1 MKNFLIDYFVDKESF
16 IDLQIDFLKQDF
28 FYSMNQDDLPPYKR
42 ILLTEDFSIS
52 EQIPL
57 PYSEDPNGIS
67 YDTHNIFFYKT
78 FLPAKIKRLSDDFL
92 YDFYNYIREELLEN
106 QKERR
111 KFLNEQKKRVASVI
125 DNIGQFNF
133 IDFRLFTELK
143 SQLCQIEFAVNSP
156 TLFNDKFLKVDKLA
170 FKGWK
175 EQDLLLFFTFL
186 KEQKVISPSV
196 TDADLGL
203 FLERNFCVEKDDEV
217 TELDNLNKNLSYFAS
232 GNKKT
237 YKAEV
242 RLKRL
247 FDKFNIN
254 SST

>member
-28 FYSMNQDDLPPYKR
+28 LYDEDCFPPFKR
-42 ILLTEDFSIS
+42 ILLTEDFCIS

-78 FLPAKIKRLSDDFL
+78 FLPAKIKRISYDFL
-92 YDFYNYIREELLEN
+92 EHFYDYIREELLES
-106 QKERR
+106 QKDRR
-111 KFLNEQKKRVASVI
+111 KFLNEQKKRIGSVI
-125 DNIGQFNF
+125 DNIDQFNF

-143 SQLCQIEFAVNSP
+143 SQLLQIEIAINSP
-156 TLFNDKFLKVDKLA
+156 TLYNDKYLKVDKLS

-175 EQDLLLFFTFL
+175 EQDLLMFFTFL
-186 KEQKVISPSV
+186 RKENVISPSV
-196 TDADLGL
+196 TDVDLGL
-203 FLERNFCVEKDDEV
+203 FLERNFCVEKDDVV
-217 TELDNLNKNLSYFAS
+217 TTLDDLNRSLHDFKS
-232 GNKKT
+232 GIKKT
-237 YKAEV
+237 HKTEV

-247 FDKFNIN
+247 FNKF
-254 SST
+254 

>member
-78 FLPAKIKRLSDDFL
+78 FLPAKIKRISYNFL
-92 YDFYNYIREELLEN
+92 EHFYDYIREELLES
-106 QKERR
+106 QKDRR

-125 DNIGQFNF
+125 DNIDQFNF

-156 TLFNDKFLKVDKLA
+156 TLFNDKYLKVDKLA
-170 FKGWK
+170 LHNWN
-175 EQDLLLFFTFL
+175 ETDLVTFFHFL
-186 KEQKVISPSV
+186 RTQKVIDFVS
-196 TDADLGL
+196 DAELGR
-203 FLERNFCVEKDDEV
+203 FLERNFCVENDDVEV
-217 TELDNLNKNLSYFAS
+217 SSLDSLNKRLNDLKNE
-232 GNKKT
+232 NKINDRS
-237 YKAEV
+237 E
-242 RLKRL
+242 KRL
-247 FDKFNIN
+247 SDLFKNF
-254 SST
+254 SKY